1 MQFGSSILGVVMGLL
16 ATPFV
21 RGLAVPLASSLK
33 SDITLLYNNDLNRES
48 H

>member
-1 MQFGSSILGVVMGLL
+1 MQLGSSILGIAMGLL
-16 ATPFV
+16 AAPFV

-48 H
+48 S